1 MPRKL
6 MKPFNYGNSINRTK
20 KGCGIVSYH
29 RYMMLYLP
37 QLEALSFF
45 FFCHVLKAVSGGKNH
60 MTCGRAFEGWM
71 RVRVGLKS

>member
-1 MPRKL
+1 

-20 KGCGIVSYH
+20 KGCGIRTIVSYH

-45 FFCHVLKAVSGGKNH
+45 LPCSEGGEWGQKPH
-60 MTCGRAFEGWM
+60 DLGGRAFEGWM